1 MENLAPAG
9 NREALARADAAGAD
23 AVYLGYAAFSA
34 RAGAGNFDRGELEEA
49 IRYAHLRHMRV
60 HVTVNT
66 LVKDGELEAVT
77 GVLRLL
83 RELHADAVLVQD
95 LGVLRIIRD
104 QFPGLAVHASTQM
117 AIHNKTGAE
126 WCKKQG
132 MRRVVLARECSL
144 DEIRKCAETGIEIE
158 VFGHGAQC
166 VAVSGLCLFSSM
178 VGERSG
184 NRGRCAQPCRMEYD
198 YRGRRGAWLSPRDV
212 CLRDELPKLQEAG
225 VASVKLEGRL
235 KRPEYVAVV
244 TESYR
249 KGLDSLARGEF
260 EKAGEQEKEGLL
272 QIFNRGGFMKGYA
285 LGCEDA
291 GVIFPGA
298 VNHQGI
304 RIGTVTGSGTQGP
317 SLRSART
324 PEPSLR
330 SLVQVKLEKDLRNGD
345 GLAIRGG
352 NEETGLVYAGPD
364 IAAGGTA
371 TLRIRPEAKVKA
383 GYEVFR
389 LTDAAQ
395 AAAAMAMKGRT
406 VPVDMYLRAMP
417 GEALSLTATDGEST
431 VTVTGETVSE
441 AKTREATEEELV
453 RNLRKTG
460 ETVFVPRKVKA
471 ETAGAFAAVS
481 QVNAIRRE
489 ALEKLA
495 EARIRAFEEADG
507 TQGRPAEP
515 SLRSRTAEPSLRS
528 GNEKDRPY
536 RSLTLA
542 YVRTA
547 EQAEAARVDGFRVVW
562 CPEDYR
568 EEALEALK
576 EAMRPGD
583 WLKLPDVCE
592 EDTLQGLRTW
602 TETNRDVL
610 GGVALGSVG
619 QLGID
624 WPVTYG
630 AGPGIPVMNRQAA
643 EFLIEEGCAFVTASP
658 ELTGAELKVL
668 LAGETA
674 IVTTVYGRTRLMLL
688 HHCPA
693 RTALGLT
700 RGHRDC
706 RICDEGSA
714 DALAGNVLED
724 RKGYRF
730 PLLRQRLPEGCMVEL
745 MNAFPT
751 DNIVNSQFI
760 IQDTKLR
767 EQRRSLKAIVLTTEN
782 AEETEE
788 VLQAFREGRKTKGET
803 TTGHWKRA
811 VE

>member
-9 NREALARADAAGAD
+9 NRAALERADAAGAD
-23 AVYLGYAAFSA
+23 AVYLGYSAFSA
-34 RAGAGNFDRGELEEA
+34 RAGAGNFDRRELEEA

-66 LVKDGELEAVT
+66 LIKDGELDEVT
-77 GVLRLL
+77 EVLRLL
-83 RELHADAVLVQD
+83 RDLQTDAVLIQD
-95 LGVLRIIRD
+95 LGALRIARAM
-104 QFPGLAVHASTQM
+104 FPGLTVHASTQM
-117 AIHNKTGAE
+117 AIHNRTGVS
-126 WCKKQG
+126 WCAKKG
-132 MRRVVLARECSL
+132 IRRVVLARECSL
-144 DEIRKCAETGIEIE
+144 EEIRRCRDAGAEIE

-244 TESYR
+244 AASYR
-249 KGLDSLARGEF
+249 KGLDSLARGAF
-260 EKAGEQEKEGLL
+260 EKADGKEKEGLL

-291 GVIFPGA
+291 GVIFPEG

-304 RIGTVTGSGTQGP
+304 RIGTVAAADGK
-317 SLRSART
+317 LAR
-324 PEPSLR
+324 
-330 SLVQVKLEKDLRNGD
+330 VKLDKALRDGD
-345 GLAIRGG
+345 GLAVRGDR
-352 NEETGLVYAGPD
+352 EETGLVYAGPD
-364 IAAGGTA
+364 VPAGGTA
-371 TLRIRPEAKVKA
+371 LLRIRPDAKMKA
-383 GYEVFR
+383 GYGVFR

-395 AAAAMAMKGRT
+395 IAEAESMKGRT
-406 VPVDMYLRAMP
+406 VPADLYLTAMP
-417 GEALSLTATDGEST
+417 GEALKLTATDGEST
-431 VTVTGETVSE
+431 VTVTGETVSA

-453 RNLRKTG
+453 RNLARTG
-460 ETVFVPRKVKA
+460 ETVFIPREVKA
-471 ETAGAFAAVS
+471 KTAGAFVPVS

-489 ALEKLA
+489 ALEQLA
-495 EARIRAFEEADG
+495 QKRIRAFEKAERRDG
-507 TQGRPAEP
+507 SFVPPLTRG
-515 SLRSRTAEPSLRS
+515 TAETVPAV
-528 GNEKDRPY
+528 P
-536 RSLTLA
+536 TVPAMA

-547 EQAEAARVDGFRVVW
+547 EQAEAARTAGMRVIR

-568 EEALEALK
+568 AEAMEALK
-576 EAMRPGD
+576 AAWHPGD

-592 EDTLQGLRTW
+592 EDTLQALHRW
-602 TETNRDVL
+602 TKDCSGVL
-610 GGVALGSVG
+610 GGIALGSVG
-619 QLGID
+619 QLGLD
-624 WPVTYG
+624 WPVPYG
-630 AGPGIPVMNRQAA
+630 AGPAIPVMNRQAA
-643 EFLIEEGCAFVTASP
+643 SLLFEEGCAFVTASP
-658 ELTGAELKVL
+658 ELTGTELKTL
-668 LAGETA
+668 LADDVP
-674 IVTTVYGRTRLMLL
+674 IVTVVYGRQRLMLL

-700 RGHRDC
+700 KGHRDC
-706 RICDEGSA
+706 RMCDNGEP
-714 DALAGNVLED
+714 DALTGQVLED

-745 MNAFPT
+745 MNTVPT

-760 IQDTKLR
+760 IHNSQLK
-767 EQRRSLKAIVLTTEN
+767 EQGNNTALVFTTEDP
-782 AEETEE
+782 EEAEE
-788 VLQAFREGRKTKGET
+788 VLNAFHEGRKTRGET
-803 TTGHWKRA
+803 TSGHWKRP

>member
-34 RAGAGNFDRGELEEA
+34 RAGAGNFNRQELGEA

-77 GVLRLL
+77 EVLRLL
-83 RELHADAVLVQD
+83 QELHADAVLVQD
-95 LGVLRIIRD
+95 LGVLRIIQE

-117 AIHNKTGAE
+117 AIHNKTGVE

-132 MRRVVLARECSL
+132 IRRVVLARECSL
-144 DEIRKCAETGIEIE
+144 DEIRKCAEAGIEIE

-212 CLRDELPKLQEAG
+212 CLRDELPKLAEAG

-249 KGLDSLARGEF
+249 KGLGSLARGDF
-260 EKAGEQEKEGLL
+260 KKADEQEKEGLL

-285 LGCEDA
+285 MGCEDA
-291 GVIFPGA
+291 GVIFPGT

-304 RIGTVTGSGTQGP
+304 RIGSVAAADGK
-317 SLRSART
+317 LARV
-324 PEPSLR
+324 R
-330 SLVQVKLEKDLRNGD
+330 LEKNLRNGD

-352 NEETGLVYAGPD
+352 SEETGLVYAGPD
-364 IAAGGTA
+364 TAAGGTA
-371 TLRIRPEAKVKA
+371 TLRIRPDAKVKA
-383 GYEVFR
+383 GYEVYR

-395 AAAAMAMKGRT
+395 VAAAMSMKGRT
-406 VPVDMYLRAMP
+406 VPVDLYLRAMP
-417 GEALSLTATDGEST
+417 GEALTLTATDGESF
-431 VTVTGETVSE
+431 VTVTGESVSG

-453 RNLRKTG
+453 RNLKKTG
-460 ETVFVPRKVKA
+460 ETVFAPREVKA
-471 ETAGAFAAVS
+471 ETAGAFVAVS

-495 EARIRAFEEADG
+495 EARIEAFEKENTMRSFDSACGSAQDDNICEQGG
-507 TQGRPAEP
+507 TKGTVPTVP
-515 SLRSRTAEPSLRS
+515 
-528 GNEKDRPY
+528 
-536 RSLTLA
+536 LA
-542 YVRTA
+542 YVRTKA
-547 EQAEAARVDGFRVVW
+547 QAEAARANGFRIVW

-576 EAMRPGD
+576 AEMQPGD

-592 EDTLQGLRTW
+592 ENTLWELRTW
-602 TETNRDVL
+602 TEKNKEMLGGIVL
-610 GGVALGSVG
+610 GSAG
-619 QLGID
+619 QLGLD
-624 WPVTYG
+624 WPVAYG

-643 EFLIEEGCAFVTASP
+643 GLLMDEGCAFVTASP
-658 ELTGAELKVL
+658 ELTGAELKTL
-668 LAGETA
+668 LAGDPA

-700 RGHRDC
+700 KGHRDC
-706 RICDEGSA
+706 RLCDEGSA

-760 IQDTKLR
+760 IHNSQLR
-767 EQRRSLKAIVLTTEN
+767 NCDHNDPMDAIVLTTEN

-788 VLQAFREGRKTKGET
+788 VLQAFIEGRKTRGET
-803 TTGHWKRA
+803 TTGHWKRP